1 MSEVRH
7 ATDPV
12 SGQRVEIRNDL
23 VKRLRGQYASGPTM
37 PNGEPEFG
45 WRQFGEPKP
54 IELEAADEIERLS
67 RPVIGP
73 SGAQFCRACSC
84 AMCRSYFSSTPNDIE
99 SSAPTQGRGGSY
111 EIGSGGEVPC
121 DNP

>member
-54 IELEAADEIERLS
+54 IELEAAAEIERLQKELYMRTRS
-67 RPVIGP
+67 LEEEMK
-73 SGAQFCRACSC
+73 RAN
-84 AMCRSYFSSTPNDIE
+84 RSVQPL
-99 SSAPTQGRGGSY
+99 
-111 EIGSGGEVPC
+111 
-121 DNP
+121 